1 MVRVALQRRR
11 EPTLFITEFV
21 AEVIPKR
28 RIHKRLRSL
37 GFATRALATL
47 ESRRGSDPRSPAG
60 FPEGR
65 VATNLRGTRQRQDGP
80 RRSSSLVQNSD
91 RTGKL
96 APGIFR

>member
-37 GFATRALATL
+37 GFATYALATL

-65 VATNLRGTRQRQDGP
+65 SVDAILTVNTVPFEAFPYVCLRILAYVSDSRQ
-80 RRSSSLVQNSD
+80 
-91 RTGKL
+91 GK
-96 APGIFR
+96 